1 MGAFFLLAFNAKKI
15 SNDFKEKIP
24 VSIYL
29 KDSAKKIE
37 TVQLQKKINL
47 KDYTKSL
54 NYISKEKGAEI
65 LMEEI
70 EENFLEFLGVKQIS
84 DSNFIYTIVYENQ
97 EVMISKIQKEDEENI
112 SPSNILKFYRQ
123 GYEIE
128 MDQLKVESGLS
139 IQFLKL
145 TPNLSDSEISH
156 IFLGININNNNIYK
170 VIEVGKNNSKTM
182 LKIENIAYNLKI
194 NEDAFDFKEDDYQ
207 GYYIEKI

>member
-1 MGAFFLLAFNAKKI
+1 MKNYAFYILLLTFSNLFSQNDLKVEQLLDKVSFNI
-15 SNDFKEKIP
+15 DQST
-24 VSIYL
+24 SY
-29 KDSAKKIE
+29 
-37 TVQLQKKINL
+37 
-47 KDYTKSL
+47 SL
-54 NYISKEKGAEI
+54 NFSYIIDDDIAQKRKGNIIISKNKYI
-65 LMEEI
+65 
-70 EENFLEFLGVKQIS
+70 LEFLGVKQIS
-84 DSNFIYTIVYENQ
+84 DSNFIYTIVPENQ
-97 EVMISKIQKEDEENI
+97 EVMISKIQKEAEENI

-145 TPNLSDSEISH
+145 TPNFSDSEISH

-182 LKIENIAYNLKI
+182 LKIENISYNLKI
-194 NEDAFDFKEDDYQ
+194 NEDAFDFKEDDYE

>member
-1 MGAFFLLAFNAKKI
+1 MKNYAFYILLLTFSNLFSQNDLKVEQLLDKVSFNI
-15 SNDFKEKIP
+15 DQST
-24 VSIYL
+24 SY
-29 KDSAKKIE
+29 
-37 TVQLQKKINL
+37 
-47 KDYTKSL
+47 SL
-54 NYISKEKGAEI
+54 NFSYIIDDDIAQKRKGNIIISKNKYI
-65 LMEEI
+65 
-70 EENFLEFLGVKQIS
+70 LEFLGVKQIS
-84 DSNFIYTIVYENQ
+84 DSNFIYTIVPENQ

-145 TPNLSDSEISH
+145 TPNFSDSEISH

-170 VIEVGKNNSKTM
+170 VIEVGQNNSKTM
-182 LKIENIAYNLKI
+182 LKIENISYNLKI
-194 NEDAFDFKEDDYQ
+194 NEDAFDFKEDDYE

>member
-1 MGAFFLLAFNAKKI
+1 MKNYAFYILLLTFSNLFSQNDLKVEQLLDKVSFNI
-15 SNDFKEKIP
+15 DQST
-24 VSIYL
+24 SY
-29 KDSAKKIE
+29 
-37 TVQLQKKINL
+37 
-47 KDYTKSL
+47 SL
-54 NYISKEKGAEI
+54 NFSYIIDDDIAQKRKGNIIISKNKYI
-65 LMEEI
+65 
-70 EENFLEFLGVKQIS
+70 LEFLGVKQIS
-84 DSNFIYTIVYENQ
+84 DSNFIYTIVPENQ
-97 EVMISKIQKEDEENI
+97 EVMISKIQKEAEENI

-145 TPNLSDSEISH
+145 TPNFSDSEISH

-182 LKIENIAYNLKI
+182 LKIENVSYNLKI
-194 NEDAFDFKEDDYQ
+194 NEDAFDFKEDDYE

>member
-1 MGAFFLLAFNAKKI
+1 MKNYAFYILLLTFSNLFSQNDLKVEQLLDKVSFNI
-15 SNDFKEKIP
+15 DQST
-24 VSIYL
+24 SY
-29 KDSAKKIE
+29 
-37 TVQLQKKINL
+37 
-47 KDYTKSL
+47 SL
-54 NYISKEKGAEI
+54 NFSYIIDDDIAQKRKGNIIISKNKYI
-65 LMEEI
+65 
-70 EENFLEFLGVKQIS
+70 LEFLGVKQIS
-84 DSNFIYTIVYENQ
+84 DSNFIYTIVPENQ
-97 EVMISKIQKEDEENI
+97 EVMISKIQKEAEENI

-145 TPNLSDSEISH
+145 TPNLSDSEVSH

-182 LKIENIAYNLKI
+182 LKIENISYNLKI
-194 NEDAFDFKEDDYQ
+194 NEDVFDFKEDDYE

>member
-1 MGAFFLLAFNAKKI
+1 MKNYAFYILLLTFSNLFSQNDLKVEQLLDKVSFNI
-15 SNDFKEKIP
+15 DQST
-24 VSIYL
+24 SY
-29 KDSAKKIE
+29 
-37 TVQLQKKINL
+37 
-47 KDYTKSL
+47 SL
-54 NYISKEKGAEI
+54 NFSYIIDDDIAQKRKGNIIISKNKYI
-65 LMEEI
+65 
-70 EENFLEFLGVKQIS
+70 LEFLGVKQIS
-84 DSNFIYTIVYENQ
+84 DSNFIYTIVPENQ

-145 TPNLSDSEISH
+145 TPNFSDSEISH

-182 LKIENIAYNLKI
+182 LKIENISYNLKI
-194 NEDAFDFKEDDYQ
+194 NEDAFDFKEDDFE

>member
-1 MGAFFLLAFNAKKI
+1 MKNYAFYILLLTFSNLFSQNDLKVEQLLDKVSFNI
-15 SNDFKEKIP
+15 DQST
-24 VSIYL
+24 SY
-29 KDSAKKIE
+29 
-37 TVQLQKKINL
+37 
-47 KDYTKSL
+47 SL
-54 NYISKEKGAEI
+54 NFSYIIDDDIAQKRKGNI
-65 LMEEI
+65 I
-70 EENFLEFLGVKQIS
+70 INKNKYILEFLGVKQIS
-84 DSNFIYTIVYENQ
+84 DSNFIYTIVPENQ
-97 EVMISKIQKEDEENI
+97 EVMISKIQKEAEENI

-145 TPNLSDSEISH
+145 TPNFSDSEISH

-182 LKIENIAYNLKI
+182 LKIENISYNLKI
-194 NEDAFDFKEDDYQ
+194 NEDVFDFKEDDYE

>member
-1 MGAFFLLAFNAKKI
+1 MKNYAFYILLLTFSNLFSQNDLKVEQLLDKVSFNI
-15 SNDFKEKIP
+15 DQST
-24 VSIYL
+24 SY
-29 KDSAKKIE
+29 
-37 TVQLQKKINL
+37 
-47 KDYTKSL
+47 SL
-54 NYISKEKGAEI
+54 NFSYIIDDDIAQKRKGNIIISKNKYI
-65 LMEEI
+65 
-70 EENFLEFLGVKQIS
+70 LEFLGVKQIS
-84 DSNFIYTIVYENQ
+84 DSNFIYTIVPENQ

-145 TPNLSDSEISH
+145 TPNFSDSEISH

-182 LKIENIAYNLKI
+182 LKIENISYNLKI
-194 NEDAFDFKEDDYQ
+194 NEDAFDFKEDDYG

>member
-1 MGAFFLLAFNAKKI
+1 MKNYAFYILLLTFSNLFSQNDLKVEQLLDKVSFNI
-15 SNDFKEKIP
+15 DQST
-24 VSIYL
+24 SY
-29 KDSAKKIE
+29 
-37 TVQLQKKINL
+37 
-47 KDYTKSL
+47 SL
-54 NYISKEKGAEI
+54 NFSYIIDDDIAQKRKGNIVISKNKYI
-65 LMEEI
+65 
-70 EENFLEFLGVKQIS
+70 LEFLGVKQIS
-84 DSNFIYTIVYENQ
+84 DSNFIYTIVPENQ
-97 EVMISKIQKEDEENI
+97 EVMISKIQKEAEENI

-145 TPNLSDSEISH
+145 TPNFSDSEISH

-182 LKIENIAYNLKI
+182 LKIENISYNLKI
-194 NEDAFDFKEDDYQ
+194 NEDAFDFKEDDYG

>member
-1 MGAFFLLAFNAKKI
+1 MKNYTFYILLLTFSNLFSQNDLKVEQLLDKVSFNI
-15 SNDFKEKIP
+15 DQST
-24 VSIYL
+24 SY
-29 KDSAKKIE
+29 
-37 TVQLQKKINL
+37 
-47 KDYTKSL
+47 SL
-54 NYISKEKGAEI
+54 NFSYIIDDDIAQKRKGNIIISKNKYI
-65 LMEEI
+65 
-70 EENFLEFLGVKQIS
+70 LEFLGVKQIS
-84 DSNFIYTIVYENQ
+84 DSNFIYTIVPENQ

-145 TPNLSDSEISH
+145 TPNFSDSEISH

-182 LKIENIAYNLKI
+182 LKIENISYNLKI
-194 NEDAFDFKEDDYQ
+194 NEDAFDFKEDDYE

>member
-1 MGAFFLLAFNAKKI
+1 MKNYAFYILLLTFSNLFSQNDLKVEQLLDKVSFNIDQSI
-15 SNDFKEKIP
+15 S
-24 VSIYL
+24 Y
-29 KDSAKKIE
+29 
-37 TVQLQKKINL
+37 
-47 KDYTKSL
+47 SL
-54 NYISKEKGAEI
+54 NFSYVIDDDIAQKRKGNIVISKNKYI
-65 LMEEI
+65 
-70 EENFLEFLGVKQIS
+70 LEFLGVKQIS
-84 DSNFIYTIVYENQ
+84 DSNFIYTIVPENQ
-97 EVMISKIQKEDEENI
+97 EVMISKIQKEAEENI

-145 TPNLSDSEISH
+145 TPNFSDSEISH

-182 LKIENIAYNLKI
+182 LKIENISYNLKI
-194 NEDAFDFKEDDYQ
+194 NEDVFDFKEDDYE

>member
-1 MGAFFLLAFNAKKI
+1 MKNYAFYILLLTFSNLFSQNDLKVEQLLDKVSFNI
-15 SNDFKEKIP
+15 DQST
-24 VSIYL
+24 SY
-29 KDSAKKIE
+29 
-37 TVQLQKKINL
+37 
-47 KDYTKSL
+47 SL
-54 NYISKEKGAEI
+54 NFSYIIDDDIAQKRKGNIVISKNKYI
-65 LMEEI
+65 
-70 EENFLEFLGVKQIS
+70 LEFLGVKQIS
-84 DSNFIYTIVYENQ
+84 DSNFIYTIVPENQ
-97 EVMISKIQKEDEENI
+97 EVMISKIQKEAEENI

-145 TPNLSDSEISH
+145 TPNFSDSEISH

-182 LKIENIAYNLKI
+182 LKIENISYNLKI
-194 NEDAFDFKEDDYQ
+194 NEDVFDFKEDDYE

>member
-1 MGAFFLLAFNAKKI
+1 MKNYAFYILLLTFSNLFSQNDLKVEQLLDKVSFNI
-15 SNDFKEKIP
+15 DQSTG
-24 VSIYL
+24 Y
-29 KDSAKKIE
+29 
-37 TVQLQKKINL
+37 
-47 KDYTKSL
+47 SL
-54 NYISKEKGAEI
+54 NFSYVIDDDIAQKRKGNIVISKNKYI
-65 LMEEI
+65 
-70 EENFLEFLGVKQIS
+70 LEFLGVKQIS
-84 DSNFIYTIVYENQ
+84 DSNFIYTIVPENQ

-145 TPNLSDSEISH
+145 TPNFSDSEISH

-182 LKIENIAYNLKI
+182 LKIENISYNLKI
-194 NEDAFDFKEDDYQ
+194 NEDAFDFKEDDYG

>member
-1 MGAFFLLAFNAKKI
+1 MKNYAFYILLLTFSNLFSQNDLKVEQLLDKVSFNI
-15 SNDFKEKIP
+15 DQST
-24 VSIYL
+24 SY
-29 KDSAKKIE
+29 
-37 TVQLQKKINL
+37 
-47 KDYTKSL
+47 SL
-54 NYISKEKGAEI
+54 NFSYIIDDDIAQKRKGNIVISKNKYI
-65 LMEEI
+65 
-70 EENFLEFLGVKQIS
+70 LEFLGVKQIS
-84 DSNFIYTIVYENQ
+84 DSNFIYTIVPEYQ
-97 EVMISKIQKEDEENI
+97 EVMISKIQKEAEENI

-145 TPNLSDSEISH
+145 TPNFSDSEISH

-182 LKIENIAYNLKI
+182 LKIENISYNLKI
-194 NEDAFDFKEDDYQ
+194 NEDVFDFKEDDYE

>member
-1 MGAFFLLAFNAKKI
+1 MKNYAFYILLLTFSNLFSQNDLKVEQLLDKVSFNI
-15 SNDFKEKIP
+15 DQST
-24 VSIYL
+24 SY
-29 KDSAKKIE
+29 
-37 TVQLQKKINL
+37 
-47 KDYTKSL
+47 SL
-54 NYISKEKGAEI
+54 NFSYIIDDDIAQKRKGNIVISKNKYI
-65 LMEEI
+65 
-70 EENFLEFLGVKQIS
+70 LEFLGVKQIS
-84 DSNFIYTIVYENQ
+84 DSNFIYTIVPENQ
-97 EVMISKIQKEDEENI
+97 EVMISKIQKEAEENI

-145 TPNLSDSEISH
+145 TPNFSDSEISH

-182 LKIENIAYNLKI
+182 LKIENISYNLKI
-194 NEDAFDFKEDDYQ
+194 NEDAFDFKEDDYE

>member
-1 MGAFFLLAFNAKKI
+1 MKNYTFYILLLTFSNLFSQNDLKVEQLLDKVSFNIDQSK
-15 SNDFKEKIP
+15 S
-24 VSIYL
+24 Y
-29 KDSAKKIE
+29 
-37 TVQLQKKINL
+37 
-47 KDYTKSL
+47 SL
-54 NYISKEKGAEI
+54 NFSYIIDDDIAQKRKGNIIISKNKYI
-65 LMEEI
+65 
-70 EENFLEFLGVKQIS
+70 LEFLGVKQIS
-84 DSNFIYTIVYENQ
+84 DSNFIYTIVPENQ
-97 EVMISKIQKEDEENI
+97 EVMISKIQKEAEENI

-145 TPNLSDSEISH
+145 TPNFSDSEISH

-182 LKIENIAYNLKI
+182 LKIENISYNLKI
-194 NEDAFDFKEDDYQ
+194 NEDAFDFKEDDYE

>member
-1 MGAFFLLAFNAKKI
+1 MSLLLRDLNFSYIIDDDIA
-15 SNDFKEKIP
+15 
-24 VSIYL
+24 
-29 KDSAKKIE
+29 
-37 TVQLQKKINL
+37 QKRKGNIV
-47 KDYTKSL
+47 
-54 NYISKEKGAEI
+54 ISKNKYI
-65 LMEEI
+65 
-70 EENFLEFLGVKQIS
+70 LEFLGVKQIS
-84 DSNFIYTIVYENQ
+84 DSNFIYTIVPENQ
-97 EVMISKIQKEDEENI
+97 EVMISKIQKEAEENI

-145 TPNLSDSEISH
+145 TPNFSDSEISH

-182 LKIENIAYNLKI
+182 LKIENISYNLKI
-194 NEDAFDFKEDDYQ
+194 NEDVFDFKEDDYE

>member
-1 MGAFFLLAFNAKKI
+1 MKNYAFYILLLTFSNLFSQNDLKVEQLLDKVSFNI
-15 SNDFKEKIP
+15 DQST
-24 VSIYL
+24 SY
-29 KDSAKKIE
+29 
-37 TVQLQKKINL
+37 
-47 KDYTKSL
+47 SL
-54 NYISKEKGAEI
+54 NFSYIIDDDIAQKRKGNIIISKNKYI
-65 LMEEI
+65 
-70 EENFLEFLGVKQIS
+70 LEFLGVKQIS
-84 DSNFIYTIVYENQ
+84 DSNFIYTIVPENQ

-145 TPNLSDSEISH
+145 TPNFSDSEISH

-182 LKIENIAYNLKI
+182 LKIENISYNLKI
-194 NEDAFDFKEDDYQ
+194 NEDVFDFKEDDYE

>member
-1 MGAFFLLAFNAKKI
+1 MKNYAFYILLLTFSNLFSQNDLKVEQLLDKVSFNI
-15 SNDFKEKIP
+15 DQST
-24 VSIYL
+24 SY
-29 KDSAKKIE
+29 
-37 TVQLQKKINL
+37 
-47 KDYTKSL
+47 SL
-54 NYISKEKGAEI
+54 NFSYIIDDDIAQKRKGNIVISKNKYI
-65 LMEEI
+65 
-70 EENFLEFLGVKQIS
+70 LEFLGVKQIS
-84 DSNFIYTIVYENQ
+84 DSNFIYTIVPENQ

-145 TPNLSDSEISH
+145 TPNFSDSEISH

-182 LKIENIAYNLKI
+182 LKIENISYNLKI
-194 NEDAFDFKEDDYQ
+194 NEDVFDFKEDDYE

>member
-1 MGAFFLLAFNAKKI
+1 MKNYAFYILLLTFSNLFSQNDLKVEQLLDKVSFNI
-15 SNDFKEKIP
+15 DQST
-24 VSIYL
+24 SY
-29 KDSAKKIE
+29 
-37 TVQLQKKINL
+37 
-47 KDYTKSL
+47 SL
-54 NYISKEKGAEI
+54 NFSYIIDDDIAQKRKGNIVISKNKYI
-65 LMEEI
+65 
-70 EENFLEFLGVKQIS
+70 LEFLGVKQIS
-84 DSNFIYTIVYENQ
+84 DSNFIYTIVPENQ

-145 TPNLSDSEISH
+145 TPNFSDSEISH

-182 LKIENIAYNLKI
+182 LKIENISYNLKI
-194 NEDAFDFKEDDYQ
+194 NEDAFDFKEDDYE

>member
-1 MGAFFLLAFNAKKI
+1 MKNYAFYILLLTFSNLFSQNDLKVEQLLDKVSFNI
-15 SNDFKEKIP
+15 DQST
-24 VSIYL
+24 SY
-29 KDSAKKIE
+29 
-37 TVQLQKKINL
+37 
-47 KDYTKSL
+47 SL
-54 NYISKEKGAEI
+54 NFSYIIDDDIAQKRKGNIVISKNKYI
-65 LMEEI
+65 
-70 EENFLEFLGVKQIS
+70 LEFLGVKQIS
-84 DSNFIYTIVYENQ
+84 DSNFIYTIVPENQ
-97 EVMISKIQKEDEENI
+97 EVMISKIQKEAEENI

-145 TPNLSDSEISH
+145 TPILSDSEISH

-182 LKIENIAYNLKI
+182 LKIENISYNLKI
-194 NEDAFDFKEDDYQ
+194 NEDVFDFKEDDYE

>member
-1 MGAFFLLAFNAKKI
+1 MKNYAFYILLLTFSNLFSQNDLKVEQLLDKVSFNI
-15 SNDFKEKIP
+15 DQST
-24 VSIYL
+24 SY
-29 KDSAKKIE
+29 
-37 TVQLQKKINL
+37 
-47 KDYTKSL
+47 SL
-54 NYISKEKGAEI
+54 NFSYIIDDDIAQKRKGNIVISKNKYI
-65 LMEEI
+65 
-70 EENFLEFLGVKQIS
+70 LEFLGVKQIS
-84 DSNFIYTIVYENQ
+84 DSNFIYTIVPENQ

-145 TPNLSDSEISH
+145 TPNFSDSEISH

-182 LKIENIAYNLKI
+182 LKIENISYNLKI
-194 NEDAFDFKEDDYQ
+194 NEDAFDFKEDDFE

>member
-1 MGAFFLLAFNAKKI
+1 MKNYTFYILLLTFSNLFSQNDLKVEQLLDKVSFNI
-15 SNDFKEKIP
+15 DQST
-24 VSIYL
+24 SY
-29 KDSAKKIE
+29 
-37 TVQLQKKINL
+37 
-47 KDYTKSL
+47 SL
-54 NYISKEKGAEI
+54 NFSYIIDDDIAQKRKGNIVISKNKYI
-65 LMEEI
+65 
-70 EENFLEFLGVKQIS
+70 LEFLGVKQIS
-84 DSNFIYTIVYENQ
+84 DSNFIYTIVPENQ
-97 EVMISKIQKEDEENI
+97 EVMISKIQKEAEENI

-145 TPNLSDSEISH
+145 TPNFSDSEISH

-182 LKIENIAYNLKI
+182 LKIENISYNLKI
-194 NEDAFDFKEDDYQ
+194 NEDAFDFKEDDYE

>member
-1 MGAFFLLAFNAKKI
+1 MKNYAFYILLLTFSNLFSQNDLKVEQLLDKVSFNI
-15 SNDFKEKIP
+15 DQST
-24 VSIYL
+24 SY
-29 KDSAKKIE
+29 
-37 TVQLQKKINL
+37 
-47 KDYTKSL
+47 SL
-54 NYISKEKGAEI
+54 NFSYIIDDDIAQKRNGNIVISKNKYI
-65 LMEEI
+65 
-70 EENFLEFLGVKQIS
+70 LEFLGVKQIS
-84 DSNFIYTIVYENQ
+84 DSNFIYTIVPENQ

-145 TPNLSDSEISH
+145 TPNFSDSEISH

-182 LKIENIAYNLKI
+182 LKIENISYNLKI
-194 NEDAFDFKEDDYQ
+194 NEDVFDFKEDDYE

>member
-1 MGAFFLLAFNAKKI
+1 MKNYAFYILLLTFSNLFSQNDLKVEQLLDKVSFNI
-15 SNDFKEKIP
+15 DQST
-24 VSIYL
+24 SY
-29 KDSAKKIE
+29 
-37 TVQLQKKINL
+37 
-47 KDYTKSL
+47 SL
-54 NYISKEKGAEI
+54 NFSYIIDDDIAQKRKGNIIISKNKYI
-65 LMEEI
+65 
-70 EENFLEFLGVKQIS
+70 LEFLGVKQIS
-84 DSNFIYTIVYENQ
+84 DSNFIYTIVPENQ
-97 EVMISKIQKEDEENI
+97 EVMISKIQKEAEENI

-145 TPNLSDSEISH
+145 TPNFSDSEISH

-182 LKIENIAYNLKI
+182 LKIENISYNLKI
-194 NEDAFDFKEDDYQ
+194 NEDVFDFKEDDYE

>member
-1 MGAFFLLAFNAKKI
+1 MKNYAFYILLLTFSNLFSQNDLKVEQLLDKVSFNI
-15 SNDFKEKIP
+15 DQST
-24 VSIYL
+24 SY
-29 KDSAKKIE
+29 
-37 TVQLQKKINL
+37 
-47 KDYTKSL
+47 SL
-54 NYISKEKGAEI
+54 NFSYIIDDDIAQKRKGNIIISKNKYI
-65 LMEEI
+65 
-70 EENFLEFLGVKQIS
+70 LEFLGVKQIS
-84 DSNFIYTIVYENQ
+84 DSNFIYTIVPENQ

-145 TPNLSDSEISH
+145 TPNFSDSEISH

-182 LKIENIAYNLKI
+182 LKIENVSYNLKI
-194 NEDAFDFKEDDYQ
+194 NEDAFDFKEDDYE

>member
-1 MGAFFLLAFNAKKI
+1 MKNYAFYILLLTFSNLFSQNDLKVEQLLDKVSFNI
-15 SNDFKEKIP
+15 DQST
-24 VSIYL
+24 SY
-29 KDSAKKIE
+29 
-37 TVQLQKKINL
+37 
-47 KDYTKSL
+47 SL
-54 NYISKEKGAEI
+54 NFSYIIDDDIAQKRKGNIIISKNKYI
-65 LMEEI
+65 
-70 EENFLEFLGVKQIS
+70 LEFLGVKQIS
-84 DSNFIYTIVYENQ
+84 DSNFIYTIVPENQ

-145 TPNLSDSEISH
+145 TPNFSDSDISH

-182 LKIENIAYNLKI
+182 LKIENISYNLKI
-194 NEDAFDFKEDDYQ
+194 NEDAFDFKEDDYG

>member
-1 MGAFFLLAFNAKKI
+1 MKNYAFYILLLTFSNLFSQNDLKVEQLLDKVSFNI
-15 SNDFKEKIP
+15 DQST
-24 VSIYL
+24 SY
-29 KDSAKKIE
+29 
-37 TVQLQKKINL
+37 
-47 KDYTKSL
+47 SL
-54 NYISKEKGAEI
+54 NFSYVIDDDIAQKRKGNIVISKNKYI
-65 LMEEI
+65 
-70 EENFLEFLGVKQIS
+70 LEFLGVKQIS
-84 DSNFIYTIVYENQ
+84 DSNFIYTIVPENQ
-97 EVMISKIQKEDEENI
+97 EVMISKIQKEAEENI

-145 TPNLSDSEISH
+145 TPNFSDSEISH

-182 LKIENIAYNLKI
+182 LKIENISYNLKI
-194 NEDAFDFKEDDYQ
+194 NEDVFDFKEDDYE

>member
-1 MGAFFLLAFNAKKI
+1 MKNYAFYILLLTFSNLFSQNDLKVEQLLDKVSFNIDK
-15 SNDFKEKIP
+15 ST
-24 VSIYL
+24 SY
-29 KDSAKKIE
+29 
-37 TVQLQKKINL
+37 
-47 KDYTKSL
+47 SL
-54 NYISKEKGAEI
+54 NFSYIIDDDIAQKRKGNIVISKNKYI
-65 LMEEI
+65 
-70 EENFLEFLGVKQIS
+70 LEFLGVKQIS
-84 DSNFIYTIVYENQ
+84 DSNFIYTIVPENQ
-97 EVMISKIQKEDEENI
+97 EVMISKIQKEAEENI

-145 TPNLSDSEISH
+145 TPILSDSEISH

-182 LKIENIAYNLKI
+182 LKIENISYNLKI
-194 NEDAFDFKEDDYQ
+194 NEDVFDFKEDDYE

>member
-1 MGAFFLLAFNAKKI
+1 MKNYAFYILLLTFSNLFSQNDLKVEQLLDKVSFNI
-15 SNDFKEKIP
+15 DQST
-24 VSIYL
+24 SY
-29 KDSAKKIE
+29 
-37 TVQLQKKINL
+37 
-47 KDYTKSL
+47 SL
-54 NYISKEKGAEI
+54 NFSYIIDDDIAQKRKGNIIISKNKYI
-65 LMEEI
+65 
-70 EENFLEFLGVKQIS
+70 LEFLGVKQIS
-84 DSNFIYTIVYENQ
+84 DSNFIYTIVPENQ

-145 TPNLSDSEISH
+145 TPNFSDSEISH

-182 LKIENIAYNLKI
+182 LKIENISYNLKI
-194 NEDAFDFKEDDYQ
+194 NEDAFDFKEDDYE

>member
-1 MGAFFLLAFNAKKI
+1 MKNYAFYILLLTFSNLFSQNDLKVEQLLDKVSFNI
-15 SNDFKEKIP
+15 DQST
-24 VSIYL
+24 SY
-29 KDSAKKIE
+29 
-37 TVQLQKKINL
+37 
-47 KDYTKSL
+47 SL
-54 NYISKEKGAEI
+54 NFSYIIDDDIAQKRKGNI
-65 LMEEI
+65 I
-70 EENFLEFLGVKQIS
+70 INKNKYILEFLGVKQIS
-84 DSNFIYTIVYENQ
+84 DSNFIYTIVPENQ

-145 TPNLSDSEISH
+145 TPNFSDSEISH

-182 LKIENIAYNLKI
+182 LKIENISYNLKI
-194 NEDAFDFKEDDYQ
+194 NEDVFDFKEDDYE

>member
-1 MGAFFLLAFNAKKI
+1 MKNYAFYILLLTFSNLFSQNDLKVEQLLDKVSFNI
-15 SNDFKEKIP
+15 DQST
-24 VSIYL
+24 SY
-29 KDSAKKIE
+29 
-37 TVQLQKKINL
+37 
-47 KDYTKSL
+47 SL
-54 NYISKEKGAEI
+54 NFSYIIDDDIAQKRKGNIVISKNKYI
-65 LMEEI
+65 
-70 EENFLEFLGVKQIS
+70 LEFLGVKQIS
-84 DSNFIYTIVYENQ
+84 DSNFIYTIVPENQ
-97 EVMISKIQKEDEENI
+97 EVMISKIQKEAEENI

-145 TPNLSDSEISH
+145 TPNLSDSEISR

-182 LKIENIAYNLKI
+182 LKIENISYNLKI
-194 NEDAFDFKEDDYQ
+194 NEDVFDFKEDDYE